1 MMDYVYCCSPIINSR
16 YEVVTCAIQRRN
28 NVTVLSLYNI
38 WFFAFSSFLIR
49 RSSKAFALESDDVKH
64 VAVALYHDMI

>member
-1 MMDYVYCCSPIINSR
+1 MPF
-16 YEVVTCAIQRRN
+16 
-28 NVTVLSLYNI
+28 NVEIMLQFSCLYNI